1 MRNHAQ
7 EIDRVLQEV
16 IARASDGLEF
26 ETATGAITDGI
37 KAIAKQL
44 NALETKH
51 YKGMT
56 APEIARCVSHTVK
69 AMDELYRLLQF
80 AKGAPDSRPDLGG
93 DWLRGLSTEQLAQVQ
108 RWIAEASV
116 QAANAQDVRLKHGG

>member
-26 ETATGAITDGI
+26 ETATGAITDGV

-44 NALETKH
+44 EALQSKN
-51 YKGMT
+51 YRGLN

-93 DWLRGLSTEQLAQVQ
+93 DWLRGLTSAQLQQVQ
-108 RWIAEASV
+108 NWVAEASV
-116 QAANAQDVRLKHGG
+116 QAANAQDVRPKHGG